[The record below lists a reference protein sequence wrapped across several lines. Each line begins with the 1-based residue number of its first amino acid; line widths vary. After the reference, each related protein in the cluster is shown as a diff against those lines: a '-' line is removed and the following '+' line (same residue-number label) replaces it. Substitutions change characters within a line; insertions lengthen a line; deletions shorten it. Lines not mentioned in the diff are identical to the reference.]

1 MKLLQFLVI
10 LGLGICGSTII
21 TAQPVEIQPGSVND
35 IMVNIVTPVTNT
47 IWGIEDPQ
55 TDEEWQVYIDAAE
68 QLVDAATRI
77 KAGGAGPND
86 SAWATEA
93 DWQRFADILIESG
106 QAIATAAAKKDL
118 DTLIEVSN
126 DQMYP
131 PCEECHI
138 QFHPGLQEQ
147 EVN

>member
-10 LGLGICGSTII
+10 LGLGICGGTII

-68 QLVDAATRI
+68 QLVNAAARI

-86 SAWATEA
+86 AAWATEA

-106 QAIATAAAKKDL
+106 REIATAAANKDL
-118 DTLIEVSN
+118 DAVIEISN